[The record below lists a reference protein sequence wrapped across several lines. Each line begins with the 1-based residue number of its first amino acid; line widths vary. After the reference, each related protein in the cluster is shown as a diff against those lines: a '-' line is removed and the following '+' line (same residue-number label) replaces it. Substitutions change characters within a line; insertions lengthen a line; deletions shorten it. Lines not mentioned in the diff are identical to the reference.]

1 MMWSRNYIH
10 SEISFLWY
18 QYLSFSNS
26 DWSFV
31 LLYIRSCLLNW
42 LEVSKA
48 ISIISAQIPEVKLIL
63 KIKHISFKVKHS
75 YLKER
80 EIYIEYA
87 TVFVKNISIIIKM
100 YHNYIKYI
108 KLLIK
113 PYSTDI
119 ITILKTI
126 NTMY

>member
-1 MMWSRNYIH
+1 M
-10 SEISFLWY
+10 
-18 QYLSFSNS
+18 
-26 DWSFV
+26 
-31 LLYIRSCLLNW
+31 
-42 LEVSKA
+42 SKG
-48 ISIISAQIPEVKLIL
+48 ISIFSAQIPEVKLVL

-87 TVFVKNISIIIKM
+87 TVFVKNISVIIKM

-108 KLLIK
+108 KLLTRL
-113 PYSTDI
+113 YSTDI

-126 NTMY
+126 DTMY